1 VSLKKYYN
9 RLGLSETAS
18 SEDVRRQFRK
28 LAMKYHPD
36 KNPSESAREEFLM
49 ITEAYEILTGKQKKK
64 IVSVES
70 RTTAAR
76 ANREERMRA
85 ARKRYY
91 EQLKR
96 EEREAEEYYHRLV
109 TGKGWKVIRM
119 SAVLGI
125 ILSLCL
131 VIDLVIPNHIESDR
145 ITHYA
150 KDIYSSWNTSE
161 ILVSLV
167 QTVKNEDYWIEGLN
181 YSFYGENPDF
191 ISQKSWFFHDAKY
204 LLSRQ
209 NGQWVAYTVH
219 YTFLSFSFILIPIF
233 LLPLFTFLYKRQSF
247 VFAILYYLSIYLG
260 FGLMLIFLISDMH
273 WLHLITLGFL

>member
-1 VSLKKYYN
+1 MSLKKYYN

-96 EEREAEEYYHRLV
+96 EEREAEEYYQRLV

>member
-64 IVSVES
+64 IVSVEN

>member
-96 EEREAEEYYHRLV
+96 EEREAEEYYQRLV